1 MPVLSP
7 EIAAKLTSLSEIDW
21 STWEPFQKATLL
33 FVHQGDKVLLI
44 RKKRGLG
51 AGKINA
57 AGGRLEDN
65 ETEMEGAVREMQEE
79 LCIHVTDPQYA
90 GEVDF
95 QFLDGYCFHLI
106 VFIGTEFIG
115 QPQETDEA
123 LPLWFNADEIPYDEM
138 WEDDIHWVPQML
150 RRERFY
156 GRFLFDDDRM
166 VDQWMAPLDE
176 VEQYLMSPHRFEAQ

>member
-7 EIAAKLTSLSEIDW
+7 EVAANLSSLSEIDW
-21 STWEPFQKATLL
+21 NTWEPIQKATLL
-33 FVHQGDKVLLI
+33 FIHQDDKVLLI

-57 AGGRLEDN
+57 AGGRLEED
-65 ETEMEGAVREMQEE
+65 ETELEGAVREMQEE
-79 LCIHVTDPQYA
+79 LCIDVTDAQYI

-106 VFIGTEFIG
+106 VFIGTAFTG
-115 QPQETDEA
+115 TPQETDEA
-123 LPLWFNADEIPYDEM
+123 IPIWFEADNIPYDQM
-138 WEDDIHWVPQML
+138 WDDDIFWVPKML

-156 GRFLFDDDRM
+156 GRFLFDGDRM
-166 VDQWMAPLDE
+166 LDQWMASPE
-176 VEQYLMSPHRFEAQ
+176 KVEQYLVSPHRFEAQ